1 MLSDP
6 PPYSK
11 LPKTHRALHL
21 KSQSEAPTVETLPT
35 PQPTPG
41 SAVVRI
47 LTANVLSYARDIY
60 NCKRAYD
67 YATPLAPGAVL

>member
-1 MLSDP
+1 MSSDP

-60 NCKRAYD
+60 NGKRAYD
-67 YATPLAPGAVL
+67 YATPLAPGAVP